1 MADVESNV
9 ADESFA
15 QSETQDEQPSHSTV
29 SATVGIRRQANGT
42 IGSVYSGNKIRH
54 LKKEDGMPLW
64 RKDIQYQFLKLVF
77 EDKTPVFTRWSDGKK
92 GLDFADI
99 YIDAMAR
106 SSKTSKILKDKL
118 QSDKQAAINMA
129 MVCLLVNFGRMN
141 TTLNCMVLPFF
152 LSLHSA
158 LFAISFLSKSS
169 LKLVPLHLETDL
181 ETNSVFPE
189 MRAQLRTYHSI
200 PSLQAHQDPNAYKQL
215 QDAPRLKSILK
226 GASEDVDQPNT
237 LEKIK
242 RHPIPRTNPVHLIF
256 VLAQYAPKVSELH
269 FFPPR
274 DFFDLVMRSTLSS
287 KSRARA
293 FLWLMWWYLE
303 SDYSREAALN
313 NPFGPGQDGE
323 GTEGLP
329 IKVPSF
335 ESLTEEQANEENV
348 DTPSEIE
355 YGETKRLER
364 KRILEEDEPLPRPP
378 KRPRKGNSDQLP
390 WRPPL
395 DGGPGEGPAY
405 DAYYGTNPMRPPSKR
420 PADPDEGYLTP
431 TQSSRSES
439 KRPKRESSLNRSV
452 GQQRLILKTK
462 MEQTPDA
469 SSPAPPGSGHPIL
482 NRFVTESTIGQPPS
496 ARRPRPLTQH
506 QLAVEQNRRQ
516 RIDYLLAKRKN
527 EAYRILRAKRESEI
541 PFARYGRLL
550 QSLPEGYD
558 TEDEEV
564 SRGKGGLIPHHEE
577 EEDFGESAGYFLSV
591 IRKAARRLDRWDYE
605 NANGPKRDRKKE
617 REERQKARQNGYA
630 MDALDL
636 SGRASMS
643 ARSRARAARNARR
656 KLAEAEAGASGATA
670 GEASKGQTASSA
682 RSKSSRS
689 RPSRVA
695 GAASSDVAGKDDL
708 DVPSQDQ
715 ELSPLPPS
723 IRLADDDADL
733 DGEGLDDLDREL
745 LGEGSGDEDDVA
757 DRDDRS
763 PRPAE
768 PGYEDSF
775 IGGDAD
781 DDAEAL
787 TSDDEVDDEE
797 DLDDGDGGVDVDENS
812 STFDGGNGYAA
823 SETSSVAGDT
833 TAVLDDGKV

>member
-92 GLDFADI
+92 NLDFADI

-141 TTLNCMVLPFF
+141 TTLNF
-152 LSLHSA
+152 
-158 LFAISFLSKSS
+158 
-169 LKLVPLHLETDL
+169 
-181 ETNSVFPE
+181 FPE

-378 KRPRKGNSDQLP
+378 KRPRKAPFEPLNSDKVVA
-390 WRPPL
+390 
-395 DGGPGEGPAY
+395 GEGPSY
-405 DAYYGTNPMRPPSKR
+405 EDYNGTSAMRPPSKR
-420 PADPDEGYLTP
+420 PADQDEGYLTP
-431 TQSSRSES
+431 TQSSRTES

-558 TEDEEV
+558 TEDEEA
-564 SRGKGGLIPHHEE
+564 SWGKGGLIPHHEE

-591 IRKAARRLDRWDYE
+591 IRKATRRLDRWDYE
-605 NANGPKRDRKKE
+605 SANGPKRDRKKE

-656 KLAEAEAGASGATA
+656 KLAEAEAGAAGAAT
-670 GEASKGQTASSA
+670 GREASKGQTASSS

-689 RPSRVA
+689 RPSRAA
-695 GAASSDVAGKDDL
+695 GGASSGGAGKDDL

-723 IRLADDDADL
+723 IRLADEDADL

-745 LGEGSGDEDDVA
+745 LGEGSGDEDDAA

-763 PRPAE
+763 SRPAE

-775 IGGDAD
+775 MGGDAD
-781 DDAEAL
+781 EDAEAL
-787 TSDDEVDDEE
+787 SSDDEVDDEE
-797 DLDDGDGGVDVDENS
+797 DLDDGDGGVDIDENS
-812 STFDGGNGYAA
+812 STFEGGNGYAA

-833 TAVLDDGKV
+833 TAAVLDDGKV

>member
-129 MVCLLVNFGRMN
+129 M
-141 TTLNCMVLPFF
+141 
-152 LSLHSA
+152 
-158 LFAISFLSKSS
+158 
-169 LKLVPLHLETDL
+169 
-181 ETNSVFPE
+181 
-189 MRAQLRTYHSI
+189 
-200 PSLQAHQDPNAYKQL
+200 AHQDPNAYKQL

-364 KRILEEDEPLPRPP
+364 KRMFMRLSTYFLHFGAWADVVLGILEEDEPLPRPP

>member
-92 GLDFADI
+92 NLDFADI

-141 TTLNCMVLPFF
+141 TTLNF
-152 LSLHSA
+152 
-158 LFAISFLSKSS
+158 
-169 LKLVPLHLETDL
+169 
-181 ETNSVFPE
+181 FPE

-395 DGGPGEGPAY
+395 DAGPGEGPAY
-405 DAYYGTNPMRPPSKR
+405 DAYYGTSSMRPPSKR
-420 PADPDEGYLTP
+420 PVDTDEGYLTP
-431 TQSSRSES
+431 THSSRSES

-558 TEDEEV
+558 TEDEEA
-564 SRGKGGLIPHHEE
+564 SWGKGGLIPHHEE

-630 MDALDL
+630 VDALDL

-670 GEASKGQTASSA
+670 GEASKGQTASSS

-689 RPSRVA
+689 RPSRGA
-695 GAASSDVAGKDDL
+695 GGASSGVAGKDDL
-708 DVPSQDQ
+708 GVPSQDQ

-723 IRLADDDADL
+723 IRLADEDADL

-763 PRPAE
+763 SRPAE

-775 IGGDAD
+775 MGGDAD

-787 TSDDEVDDEE
+787 SSDDEVDDEE

>member
-92 GLDFADI
+92 NLDFADI

-129 MVCLLVNFGRMN
+129 M
-141 TTLNCMVLPFF
+141 
-152 LSLHSA
+152 
-158 LFAISFLSKSS
+158 
-169 LKLVPLHLETDL
+169 
-181 ETNSVFPE
+181 
-189 MRAQLRTYHSI
+189 
-200 PSLQAHQDPNAYKQL
+200 AHQDPNAYKQL

-323 GTEGLP
+323 GAEGLP

-378 KRPRKGNSDQLP
+378 KRPRKAPFDPSNSDKVVA
-390 WRPPL
+390 
-395 DGGPGEGPAY
+395 GEGPPY
-405 DAYYGTNPMRPPSKR
+405 EDYNGTSSMRPPSKR
-420 PADPDEGYLTP
+420 PADQDEGYLTP

-482 NRFVTESTIGQPPS
+482 NRFVTESTIGQPSS

-527 EAYRILRAKRESEI
+527 EAYRILRAKRESEV

-558 TEDEEV
+558 TEDEEA
-564 SRGKGGLIPHHEE
+564 SWGKGGLIPHHEE

-591 IRKAARRLDRWDYE
+591 VRKAARRLDRWDYE

-636 SGRASMS
+636 SGRTSMS

-656 KLAEAEAGASGATA
+656 KLAEAEAGAAGAA
-670 GEASKGQTASSA
+670 AGGEASKGQTASSS

-689 RPSRVA
+689 RPSRAA
-695 GAASSDVAGKDDL
+695 GGASSGVAGKDDL

-723 IRLADDDADL
+723 IRLADEDADL

-745 LGEGSGDEDDVA
+745 LGEGSGDEDDAA

-763 PRPAE
+763 SRPAE

-775 IGGDAD
+775 MGGDAD

-787 TSDDEVDDEE
+787 SSDDEVDDEE

-812 STFDGGNGYAA
+812 STFEGGNGYAA

>member
-158 LFAISFLSKSS
+158 LFAISFLSKSP
-169 LKLVPLHLETDL
+169 LKLVPLDLETDL

-797 DLDDGDGGVDVDENS
+797 DLDDGDGGVDMDENS

-833 TAVLDDGKV
+833 NAVLDDGKV

>member
-169 LKLVPLHLETDL
+169 LKLVPLDLETDL

>member
-1 MADVESNV
+1 M
-9 ADESFA
+9 
-15 QSETQDEQPSHSTV
+15 Q
-29 SATVGIRRQANGT
+29 
-42 IGSVYSGNKIRH
+42 
-54 LKKEDGMPLW
+54 
-64 RKDIQYQFLKLVF
+64 
-77 EDKTPVFTRWSDGKK
+77 
-92 GLDFADI
+92 
-99 YIDAMAR
+99 
-106 SSKTSKILKDKL
+106 
-118 QSDKQAAINMA
+118 
-129 MVCLLVNFGRMN
+129 
-141 TTLNCMVLPFF
+141 
-152 LSLHSA
+152 
-158 LFAISFLSKSS
+158 
-169 LKLVPLHLETDL
+169 
-181 ETNSVFPE
+181 
-189 MRAQLRTYHSI
+189 
-200 PSLQAHQDPNAYKQL
+200 
-215 QDAPRLKSILK
+215 
-226 GASEDVDQPNT
+226 
-237 LEKIK
+237 
-242 RHPIPRTNPVHLIF
+242 
-256 VLAQYAPKVSELH
+256 
-269 FFPPR
+269 
-274 DFFDLVMRSTLSS
+274 
-287 KSRARA
+287 
-293 FLWLMWWYLE
+293 
-303 SDYSREAALN
+303 
-313 NPFGPGQDGE
+313 
-323 GTEGLP
+323 
-329 IKVPSF
+329 
-335 ESLTEEQANEENV
+335 
-348 DTPSEIE
+348 
-355 YGETKRLER
+355 
-364 KRILEEDEPLPRPP
+364 
-378 KRPRKGNSDQLP
+378 
-390 WRPPL
+390 
-395 DGGPGEGPAY
+395 
-405 DAYYGTNPMRPPSKR
+405 PPSKR

>member
-92 GLDFADI
+92 NLDFADI

-129 MVCLLVNFGRMN
+129 M
-141 TTLNCMVLPFF
+141 
-152 LSLHSA
+152 
-158 LFAISFLSKSS
+158 
-169 LKLVPLHLETDL
+169 LHLETDL
-181 ETNSVFPE
+181 KTNLVFPE

-323 GTEGLP
+323 GAEGLP

-378 KRPRKGNSDQLP
+378 KRPRKAPFDPSNSDKVVA
-390 WRPPL
+390 
-395 DGGPGEGPAY
+395 GEGPPY
-405 DAYYGTNPMRPPSKR
+405 EDYNGTSSMRPPSKR
-420 PADPDEGYLTP
+420 PADQDEGYLTP

-482 NRFVTESTIGQPPS
+482 NRFVTESTIGQPSS

-527 EAYRILRAKRESEI
+527 EAYRILRAKRESEV

-558 TEDEEV
+558 TEDEEA
-564 SRGKGGLIPHHEE
+564 SWGKGGLIPHHEE

-591 IRKAARRLDRWDYE
+591 VRKAARRLDRWDYE

-636 SGRASMS
+636 SGRTSMS

-656 KLAEAEAGASGATA
+656 KLAEAEAGAAGAA
-670 GEASKGQTASSA
+670 AGGEASKGQTASSS

-689 RPSRVA
+689 RPSRAA
-695 GAASSDVAGKDDL
+695 GGASSGVAGKDDL

-723 IRLADDDADL
+723 IRLADEDADL

-745 LGEGSGDEDDVA
+745 LGEGSGDEDDAA

-763 PRPAE
+763 SRPAE

-775 IGGDAD
+775 MGGDAD

-787 TSDDEVDDEE
+787 SSDDEVDDEE

-812 STFDGGNGYAA
+812 STFEGGNGYAA

>member
-169 LKLVPLHLETDL
+169 LKLVPLDLETDL

-431 TQSSRSES
+431 THSSRSES